1 MKTQEP
7 ILQIENVSKSF
18 PGVQALDQIDLDIYQ
33 GEVHA
38 LLGENGAGKSTLV
51 KIIVGAYTKDGGQI
65 MFNREPCEFSS
76 PSEAY
81 QRGMSIIYQE
91 TSLIPQ
97 LTVLE
102 NIFLG
107 MEYTRSLFGI
117 IDNTRI
123 MREYHELCE
132 KFGFHFQRHAL
143 ARNLSVA
150 EQKMVEILKAM
161 VHKASFM
168 IMDEPTDSLTDTE
181 IRHLFEIIRDL
192 KRHQMTVLY
201 ITHYL
206 EEVFEITDRL
216 TVLRDGKKVDTV
228 ETGEVE
234 TRDIVRMMVGQELSR
249 VQHSAGREEQ
259 APEVIRVE
267 HFTRK
272 PTFANIS
279 FQAHQGEILGIT
291 GVIGAGKTELARAIF
306 GADRADSG
314 QVYLDG
320 QPCRIGSPQEAVS
333 YGMGMLPEDR
343 KSLGLLLNQ
352 EVYKNLTLAALD
364 QFITRQI
371 LSTARELKATEEMVA
386 QLDMRIASPYQSV
399 KYLSGGNQQKL
410 VIGKWLTARPRIL
423 IMDEPTRGIDV
434 NSKNEVYKIMKRLAA
449 AGTCILFISS
459 EVPEIVEI
467 SDRILVMKKG
477 RITSEYRRGV
487 TQRELMHAI
496 LEGDKP

>member
-1 MKTQEP
+1 MKKP
-7 ILQIENVSKSF
+7 ILRIENVSKSF
-18 PGVQALDQIDLDIYQ
+18 PGVQALDQINLDIYQ

-51 KIIVGAYTKDGGQI
+51 KIIIGAYPKDAGQI
-65 MFNREPCEFSS
+65 LFNGQPCEFIA
-76 PSEAY
+76 PAQAY

-107 MEYTRSLFGI
+107 LEYTHSCWGI
-117 IDNTRI
+117 IDNKRTI
-123 MREYHELCE
+123 REYDAVCE
-132 KFGFHFQRHAL
+132 KFGFHFHPQTL

-161 VHKASFM
+161 MHQASFI

-192 KRHQMTVLY
+192 QQHQITMLY

-206 EEVFEITDRL
+206 EEVLEIADRL
-216 TVLRDGKKVDTV
+216 TVLRDGRKVDTV
-228 ETGEVE
+228 KTADVE
-234 TRDIVRMMVGQELSR
+234 LRDIVRMMVGQELR
-249 VQHSAGREEQ
+249 RAERSAGPREH
-259 APEVIRVE
+259 APEVLRVE
-267 HFTRK
+267 QLTHK
-272 PTFANIS
+272 PAFADIS

-306 GADRADSG
+306 GADRPDSG

-320 QPCRIGSPQEAVS
+320 RPCRIRSPQEAV
-333 YGMGMLPEDR
+333 GHGIGMLPEDR
-343 KSLGLLLNQ
+343 KRLGLLLNH

-364 QFITRQI
+364 QFIVRQI
-371 LSTARELKATEEMVA
+371 LNTAKELNATEAMVE
-386 QLDMRIASPYQSV
+386 QLDIKIASPYQSV
-399 KYLSGGNQQKL
+399 KYLSGGNQQKI

-423 IMDEPTRGIDV
+423 IMDEPTRGIDIG
-434 NSKNEVYKIMKRLAA
+434 SKNEVYNIMKRLAG

-459 EVPEIVEI
+459 ETPEIVEI

-477 RITSEYRRGV
+477 RIASEYRRGV

-496 LEGDKP
+496 LEGEKA

>member
-1 MKTQEP
+1 MRERTNMMKMKEP

-18 PGVQALDQIDLDIYQ
+18 PGVQALDHIDLDIYQ

-51 KIIVGAYTKDGGQI
+51 KIIVGAYTKDTGQI
-65 MFNREPCEFSS
+65 MFNGQPCEFAS
-76 PSEAY
+76 PAQAY

-107 MEYTRSLFGI
+107 MEYTRSFWGM

-123 MREYHELCE
+123 MREYDTVCE
-132 KFGFHFQRHAL
+132 KFGFHFHSNTL

-161 VHKASFM
+161 VHNASFI
-168 IMDEPTDSLTDTE
+168 IMDEPTDSLADTE

-192 KRHQMTVLY
+192 KHHQMTMLY

-216 TVLRDGKKVDTV
+216 TVLRDGRKVDTV
-228 ETGEVE
+228 KTSDVE
-234 TRDIVRMMVGQELSR
+234 THDIVRMMVGQELSR
-249 VQHSAGREEQ
+249 APQAAGHAEN

-272 PTFANIS
+272 PAFANIS

-306 GADRADSG
+306 GADRPDSG
-314 QVYLDG
+314 RIYLDG
-320 QPCRIGSPQEAVS
+320 QPCRIRSPQEAVE

-343 KSLGLLLNQ
+343 KRSGLLLNH

-364 QFITRQI
+364 QFIIRQI
-371 LSTARELKATEEMVA
+371 LSTARELSATEEMVK
-386 QLDMRIASPYQSV
+386 QLRYKNRQPLSISQISERWQSA
-399 KYLSGGNQQKL
+399 KDRDWQM
-410 VIGKWLTARPRIL
+410 AH
-423 IMDEPTRGIDV
+423 
-434 NSKNEVYKIMKRLAA
+434 
-449 AGTCILFISS
+449 GTSAH
-459 EVPEIVEI
+459 P
-467 SDRILVMKKG
+467 DHG
-477 RITSEYRRGV
+477 
-487 TQRELMHAI
+487 
-496 LEGDKP
+496 

>member
-1 MKTQEP
+1 MMKMKEP
-7 ILQIENVSKSF
+7 ILQIENVSKFF

-51 KIIVGAYTKDGGQI
+51 KIIVGAYAKDTGRIIFNGQ
-65 MFNREPCEFSS
+65 PCEFTS
-76 PSEAY
+76 PAQAY

-107 MEYTRSLFGI
+107 LEYTHSFLGML
-117 IDNTRI
+117 DNKRI
-123 MREYHELCE
+123 MREYDTVCE
-132 KFGFHFQRHAL
+132 KFGFHFHPNTL

-161 VHKASFM
+161 VHNASFI

-192 KRHQMTVLY
+192 KHHQMTVLY

-228 ETGEVE
+228 KTSDVD
-234 TRDIVRMMVGQELSR
+234 TRNIVRMMVGQELSR
-249 VQHSAGREEQ
+249 AQQAVGRQEKT
-259 APEVIRVE
+259 PEVIRVE
-267 HFTRK
+267 QFTRK
-272 PTFANIS
+272 PAFANIS

-306 GADRADSG
+306 GADRPDSG
-314 QVYLDG
+314 QIYLDG
-320 QPCRIGSPQEAVS
+320 RPCRIRSPQEAIG
-333 YGMGMLPEDR
+333 YGLGMLPEDR
-343 KSLGLLLNQ
+343 KRSGLLLNH
-352 EVYKNLTLAALD
+352 EVYKNLTIAALD

-371 LSTARELKATEEMVA
+371 LSTARELRATEEMVK
-386 QLDMRIASPYQSV
+386 QLDIKIASPYQSV
-399 KYLSGGNQQKL
+399 KYLSGGNQQKI

-434 NSKNEVYKIMKRLAA
+434 GSKNEVYKIMKQLAE

-459 EVPEIVEI
+459 EIPEIVEI

-477 RITSEYRRGV
+477 RIASEYRRGV
-487 TQRELMHAI
+487 TQRELMHTI
-496 LEGDKP
+496 LEGA